1 MSAATTERRRADAQ
15 FAVPP
20 STLLLGKLAAL
31 RRRHVAVAVLT
42 GIAMAVAVAI
52 ELGALAM
59 FFDWWLELPYGVRL
73 LSLIVQLAVFTFILL
88 TMIVRP
94 LVRRPDDDELALMM
108 ERARPEFRGRLIA
121 AIQLTR
127 SADVA
132 PGTSSTIVD
141 ALVEETEA
149 HAQPVDF
156 PKIVP
161 LDRLRRFG
169 MLALVVLAMGLGG
182 FIYGRAVTVDL
193 LKRVF
198 LSNIP
203 VPRKTRVVVIDGNKI
218 VGRGDSVRL
227 EAFAQGIVP
236 GTGQVEV
243 RYRTR
248 RTQSYPLEQNRDNKI
263 HFGRTIENVQESF
276 TYTIFLNDGHS
287 DAFTVTTVP
296 RPTVA
301 TMECEQV
308 FPAYT
313 GLAPVKRPLGDLAL
327 LAGSTLKLNITA
339 TKDLQSA
346 AIRLSGIDAEIPLQL
361 SDSRKLAGE
370 FVIPPKGL
378 NGFSIAMLD
387 TESMESR
394 DTAVYRIDVIP
405 DKPPAVKITYPERR
419 EELITRHA
427 TMIVGIDAL
436 DDFAISRLRLRYK
449 IASDPAQLASQ
460 TPPATSQFVGAVS
473 GRYLEGAVEL
483 DLEEANPQRVRRR
496 LEWKIGDFRPTFS
509 EGTAIEYWIEAED
522 NNNATGPG
530 ITSSEHQLA
539 KVVSEAEKR
548 ADLLNRAGDTLGSIT
563 DVTSDQEKL
572 NRNLGTIIRE
582 KTGSR

>member
-1 MSAATTERRRADAQ
+1 MSATTTERRRPGSQ
-15 FAVPP
+15 FAVRP
-20 STLLLGKLAAL
+20 SSLLLGKLAAL
-31 RRRHVAVAVLT
+31 RRRHVTVAVLT
-42 GIAMAVAVAI
+42 GGAMAVAVAI

-88 TMIVRP
+88 TMIARP
-94 LVRRPDDDELALMM
+94 LIQQPDDDELALMV
-108 ERARPEFRGRLIA
+108 ERAQPQFRGRLIA
-121 AIQLTR
+121 AIQLSR

-132 PGTSSTIVD
+132 PGTSAAMVD

-149 HAQPVDF
+149 HAQPVNF

-182 FIYGRAVTVDL
+182 FVYGRAVTVDL

-203 VPRKTRVVVIDGNKI
+203 VPRKTRVVIIDGNKI

-227 EAFAQGIVP
+227 EAFAQGIIP
-236 GTGQVEV
+236 ATGQVEI
-243 RYRTR
+243 RYPSR

-276 TYTIFLNDGHS
+276 TYTVFLNDGQS
-287 DAFTVTTVP
+287 DTFTVTTVA

-313 GLAPVKRPLGDLAL
+313 GLAPIKRPLGDLAL

-346 AIRLSGIDAEIPLQL
+346 AIRLSGIDATIPLQL
-361 SDSRKLAGE
+361 GDSRKLAGE
-370 FVIPPKGL
+370 FVVPPKGL
-378 NGFSIAMLD
+378 NGFSIFMLD
-387 TESMESR
+387 TGNMESR
-394 DTAVYRIDVIP
+394 DDAVYRVDVIP
-405 DKPPAVKITYPERR
+405 DKAPTVKITYPERR

-427 TMIVGIDAL
+427 TMIIGIDAL
-436 DDFAISRLRLRYK
+436 DDFAIAKLRLRYK
-449 IASDPAQLASQ
+449 IAPDAAQLAQ
-460 TPPATSQFVGAVS
+460 PPPATSQFVGAVA
-473 GRYLEGAVEL
+473 GRYIEDTMELE
-483 DLEEANPQRVRRR
+483 LEEANPQRVRRR
-496 LEWKIGDFRPTFS
+496 LEWNIGEFRPTLS
-509 EGTAIEYWIEAED
+509 EGTVIEYWIEAED

-530 ITSSEHQLA
+530 VTASEHQLA
-539 KVVSEAEKR
+539 KVVSDAEKR

-563 DVTSDQEKL
+563 DVTTDQEKL

-582 KTGSR
+582 KTGPR

>member
-1 MSAATTERRRADAQ
+1 MSAATTERRHSDTR
-15 FAVPP
+15 FAVQP
-20 STLLLGKLAAL
+20 SALLLGKLAAL

-42 GIAMAVAVAI
+42 GVAMAVAVAI

-88 TMIVRP
+88 TMIARP
-94 LVRRPDDDELALMM
+94 LIQQPDDDELALMV
-108 ERARPEFRGRLIA
+108 ERAQPQFRGRLIA
-121 AIQLTR
+121 ATQLTR

-132 PGTSSTIVD
+132 PGTSAAMVD

-169 MLALVVLAMGLGG
+169 MLALVVFAMGLGG
-182 FIYGRAVTVDL
+182 FVYGRAVTVDL

-203 VPRKTRVVVIDGNKI
+203 VPRKTRVVIIDGNKI

-227 EAFAQGIVP
+227 EAFAQGIIP
-236 GTGQVEV
+236 ATGQVEI
-243 RYRTR
+243 RYPSR
-248 RTQSYPLEQNRDNKI
+248 RTQTYPLEQNRDNKI

-276 TYTIFLNDGHS
+276 TYTVVLNDGQS
-287 DAFTVTTVP
+287 DTFTITTVA

-301 TMECEQV
+301 TMECEQIV
-308 FPAYT
+308 PAYT
-313 GLAPVKRPLGDLAL
+313 GLTPIKRPLGDLAL

-361 SDSRKLAGE
+361 GDSRKLAGE
-370 FVIPPKGL
+370 FVVPPKGL
-378 NGFSIAMLD
+378 NGFSIFMLD
-387 TESMESR
+387 TGNMESR
-394 DTAVYRIDVIP
+394 DNAVYRIDVIP
-405 DKPPAVKITYPERR
+405 DKAPTVKITYPERR

-427 TMIVGIDAL
+427 TMIIGIDAL
-436 DDFAISRLRLRYK
+436 DDFAIAKLRLRYK
-449 IASDPAQLASQ
+449 IAPDAAQLAQ
-460 TPPATSQFVGAVS
+460 PPPAASQFVGPVA
-473 GRYLEGAVEL
+473 GRYIEDSMELE
-483 DLEEANPQRVRRR
+483 LEDVNPQRVRRR
-496 LEWKIGDFRPTFS
+496 LEWNIGEFRPTLS
-509 EGTAIEYWIEAED
+509 EGAVIEYWIEAED

-530 ITSSEHQLA
+530 VTASEHQLA
-539 KVVSEAEKR
+539 KVVSDAEKR

-563 DVTSDQEKL
+563 DVTTDQEKL

-582 KTGSR
+582 KTGPR